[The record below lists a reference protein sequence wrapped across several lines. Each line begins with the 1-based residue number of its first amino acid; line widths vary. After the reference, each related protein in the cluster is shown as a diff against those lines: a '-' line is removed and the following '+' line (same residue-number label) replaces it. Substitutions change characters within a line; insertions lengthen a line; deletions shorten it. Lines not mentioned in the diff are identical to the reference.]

1 MTTINFSVLD
11 NKWINL
17 LPNYKKIIKNTAKQA
32 FSETNNHVNK
42 KYEISFALLNDTL
55 IKKLNFDYRSKD
67 KATNVLSFPMIDKN
81 SFEHENILGD
91 IAISIDKIL
100 SESKEQNIKKDEY
113 LAKISIHGILHLLG
127 YDHVLDK
134 DYEIMRK
141 LEENIIKK
149 VRK

>member
-55 IKKLNFDYRSKD
+55 IKKLNTINRFLERSKVIGIT
-67 KATNVLSFPMIDKN
+67 KNVCHNSPIESFITLPHIVK
-81 SFEHENILGD
+81 S
-91 IAISIDKIL
+91 
-100 SESKEQNIKKDEY
+100 
-113 LAKISIHGILHLLG
+113 
-127 YDHVLDK
+127 V
-134 DYEIMRK
+134 
-141 LEENIIKK
+141 
-149 VRK
+149 

>member
-32 FSETNNHVNK
+32 FLETNNHVNK
-42 KYEISFALLNDTL
+42 KYEISFVLLNDKL
-55 IKKLNFDYRSKD
+55 IKKLNFDYRLKD

-81 SFEHENILGD
+81 PFEHENILGD

>member
-67 KATNVLSFPMIDKN
+67 K
-81 SFEHENILGD
+81 ENILGD

-100 SESKEQNIKKDEY
+100 SESKEQNIEKDEY